1 MYVLMYTSLYTYF
14 FWVSHLCFYVCTFVS
29 GKLQFFMHTDMYK
42 SVYFSLNAR
51 SGEAKM
57 CITDIDV
64 HRLLFTEAGVLRL
77 MFFRLDG
84 LCFPTSYFFD
94 LRNIEKQGSRSS
106 WSKV

>member
-1 MYVLMYTSLYTYF
+1 
-14 FWVSHLCFYVCTFVS
+14 
-29 GKLQFFMHTDMYK
+29 
-42 SVYFSLNAR
+42 
-51 SGEAKM
+51 M

-84 LCFPTSYFFD
+84 PCFPTSCFFD